1 MTTKGR
7 KRDNNVRTAIL
18 DSLTAM
24 IVEGCGLAHIP
35 IERLAKHAGVSK
47 TTIYKW
53 WPGKEDIF
61 CEAFFHWTDNHLPTL
76 AFADHGAENFYP
88 QFLLRATEIRQ
99 FHRGAIARTMLGL
112 TLEHDAIAQQF
123 QQHYQLPR
131 YRAMQSS
138 LQEWLG
144 PEAIQNDIS
153 LFLDLTFSLI
163 YNFSAPNIAQ
173 TDANLSEE
181 ITRIFQL
188 IFPQAQLQSLIDNSR

>member
-1 MTTKGR
+1 M
-7 KRDNNVRTAIL
+7 RTAIL

-24 IVEGCGLAHIP
+24 ITEGCGLAHIP

-76 AFADHGAENFYP
+76 AFADHGAETFFQ

-123 QQHYQLPR
+123 QQNYQLPR
-131 YRAMQSS
+131 YQAMQRS

-144 PEAIQNDIS
+144 TEAKREDIS

-163 YNFSAPNIAQ
+163 YNFSSPNIAQ
-173 TDANLSEE
+173 TDAHLCEE
-181 ITRIFQL
+181 ITRVFHL
-188 IFPQAQLQSLIDNSR
+188 IFPQVTLRQVNDN